1 MNVELRSPE
10 LPVPSSPLCT
20 ESSLDHQML
29 ACVAFM
35 NLFAWGFG
43 DIVFSFCL
51 DLQVAMP

>member
-1 MNVELRSPE
+1 MNVEPRSPE

-20 ESSLDHQML
+20 ESSLEHRML